1 MHLLPR
7 LGELRQQGC
16 VLRDVAGVRL
26 PRLLRLCSRPP
37 PQRVRYALQVRAL
50 PVEGLSLSGPCP
62 AEQQAAGIATSCLQA
77 GIFCGQLLDCDTLY
91 AVR

>member
-16 VLRDVAGVRL
+16 VLGDVAGVRL
-26 PRLLRLCSRPP
+26 PRLLRLRSRPP
-37 PQRVRYALQVRAL
+37 TKRVRYALQVHTL
-50 PVEGLSLSGPCP
+50 PVEATQIWSGPCP
-62 AEQQAAGIATSCLQA
+62 AEQQAAGIATL
-77 GIFCGQLLDCDTLY
+77 GLQLLDCDILY